1 MESKKLQMLIN
12 PTKAPEAYQLVKR
25 WETEGAG
32 EKGYE
37 NKKILEILHAWSHL
51 MELYGVTDTMKLAML
66 LARGTAVPV
75 QAIPV
80 QHAIE
85 PEPKELRERSEETIQ
100 EADQNDQDYLALL
113 AGVQAH
119 AKMKRNN

>member
-1 MESKKLQMLIN
+1 MLIN

-85 PEPKELRERSEETIQ
+85 PEPKERRERSEETIQ